1 MLRCV
6 VIRQQD
12 YVGCRVRPAHAA
24 WRMLG
29 VTAMPR
35 TNAAWPTIVQVGPD
49 PTAVGGVAT
58 VIRTYVSMLAAQ
70 TTVQQVTSWR
80 PGARVAGAT
89 VALAAARRLAG
100 LRAQHRGERLL
111 VHVHVSHRGSFCR
124 EGALIWATAALGH
137 PVFVTVHGSQFV
149 ATSEQPSWRS
159 LYRWVLRR
167 ANAVAV
173 LDAAALAA
181 VRGLAPRTPTTLL
194 PNPGPVLPQWTP
206 ASGAVDAGPVVLFAG
221 EVSRRKG
228 VDVLL
233 RAWPAVTAAV
243 PGARLLVAGPA
254 GGVDV
259 DGIPGVHVLG
269 AVSAEAIRAR
279 LGEAR
284 VAVLPSRAEGMPMF
298 VLEAMAAGRP
308 VVGSAVGAMPRLLA
322 GAGAVVE
329 PGDAGQLADALIGYL
344 RDPQRARLDGA
355 AGRIQYLRSH
365 SPSVALRRLADFYR
379 TGAPGEAR

>member
-1 MLRCV
+1 M
-6 VIRQQD
+6 
-12 YVGCRVRPAHAA
+12 
-24 WRMLG
+24 
-29 VTAMPR
+29 TATPR
-35 TNAAWPTIVQVGPD
+35 TDSAWPTIVQVGPD
-49 PTAVGGVAT
+49 PTAVGGIAT
-58 VIRTYVSMLAAQ
+58 VIRTYVSMLSAQ

-80 PGARVAGAT
+80 PGARGAGVA
-89 VALAAARRLAG
+89 VALAAARRLAA
-100 LRAQHRGERLL
+100 LRAQHRGERVL
-111 VHVHVSHRGSFCR
+111 VHVHVSQRGSFWR
-124 EGALIWATAALGH
+124 EGALIRAAAALGH

-149 ATSEQPSWRS
+149 ATSEQPSWRP
-159 LYRWVLRR
+159 LYRWVLRG

-181 VRGLAPRTPTTLL
+181 VRSLAPRTPTTLL
-194 PNPGPVLPQWTP
+194 PNPGPVLPQWAP
-206 ASGAVDAGPVVLFAG
+206 ASDAADAEPVVLFAG

-259 DGIPGVHVLG
+259 DGFPGVQALG
-269 AVSAEAIRAR
+269 AVSAEVIRVR

-308 VVGSAVGAMPRLLA
+308 VVGSTVGAMPRLLA
-322 GAGAVVE
+322 GAGAVVD

-344 RDPQRARLDGA
+344 RDPDRARHDGA
-355 AGRIQYLRSH
+355 AGRARYLQSH
-365 SPSVALRRLADFYR
+365 SPAVALQRLAAFYR
-379 TGAPGEAR
+379 TGVPGEAP

>member
-1 MLRCV
+1 
-6 VIRQQD
+6 
-12 YVGCRVRPAHAA
+12 
-24 WRMLG
+24 MLG
-29 VTAMPR
+29 VTAMPS
-35 TNAAWPTIVQVGPD
+35 TNTAWPTIVQVGPD

-58 VIRTYVSMLAAQ
+58 VIRTYVSMLGAQ

-80 PGARVAGAT
+80 PGARFAGAV

-149 ATSEQPSWRS
+149 ATSEQPSWRP

-221 EVSRRKG
+221 EVSCRKG

-233 RAWPAVTAAV
+233 HAWPAVTAAV
-243 PGARLLVAGPA
+243 PSARLLLAGPA

-269 AVSAEAIRAR
+269 AISPEAIRAR

-308 VVGSAVGAMPRLLA
+308 VVGSTVGAMPRLLA
-322 GAGAVVE
+322 GAGAVVD
-329 PGDAGQLADALIGYL
+329 PGDAAQLADALSGYL
-344 RDPQRARLDGA
+344 RDPQRARHDGA
-355 AGRIQYLRSH
+355 AGRARYLRSH
-365 SPSVALRRLADFYR
+365 SPAVALQRLADFYR
-379 TGAPGEAR
+379 TGAGEAR

>member
-1 MLRCV
+1 MPRC
-6 VIRQQD
+6 
-12 YVGCRVRPAHAA
+12 
-24 WRMLG
+24 RMLG

-35 TNAAWPTIVQVGPD
+35 IETEWPAIVQVGPD

-58 VIRTYVSMLAAQ
+58 VIRTYVSMLAEH
-70 TTVQQVTSWR
+70 TTVRQVTSWR
-80 PGARVAGAT
+80 PGARGAGA
-89 VALAAARRLAG
+89 VLALAAARRLAAI
-100 LRAQHRGERLL
+100 RAQHHGERVL
-111 VHVHVSHRGSFCR
+111 VHVHVTHRGSFCR
-124 EGALIWATAALGH
+124 EGALIWAAAALGH

-149 ATSEQPSWRS
+149 ATSEESSWRP

-173 LDAAALAA
+173 LNAAALAA
-181 VRGLAPRTPTTLL
+181 VRGLAPGTPTTLL
-194 PNPGPVLPQWTP
+194 PNPGPVGPQWIP
-206 ASGAVDAGPVVLFAG
+206 ATGAVDAGPVVLFAG

-228 VDVLL
+228 VDVLI

-259 DGIPGVHVLG
+259 AGIPGVRVLG
-269 AVSAEAIRAR
+269 AVSAEVIRAR

-308 VVGSAVGAMPRLLA
+308 VVGSTVGAMPELLA
-322 GAGAVVE
+322 GAGAVVD
-329 PGDAGQLADALIGYL
+329 PGDAGQLAEALIGYL
-344 RDPQRARLDGA
+344 RDPERARHDGA
-355 AGRIQYLRSH
+355 AGRARYLRSH
-365 SPSVALRRLADFYR
+365 SPAIAVQRLAAFYR
-379 TGAPGEAR
+379 TGARAKARARS